1 MCNNFDLFLSK
12 KGHCGG
18 RRLGFGPPFC
28 MWLLLI
34 FDRFVFLHGT
44 AARKKQSAVGQS
56 GRDQSCVARL
66 VLLWV
71 CYQVEVA

>member
-1 MCNNFDLFLSK
+1 
-12 KGHCGG
+12 
-18 RRLGFGPPFC
+18 

-71 CYQVEVA
+71 CYQVEVAWSVVWVIKGTDRVSIGRKWNH